1 MRKKLKNEKSKD
13 LENMREIQKQKRPEK
28 AWKLSPHE
36 LIMLMVF
43 EKMIKSGG
51 IQEKIALLVML
62 GSNP

>member
-1 MRKKLKNEKSKD
+1 
-13 LENMREIQKQKRPEK
+13 MREIQRQKRLEK

-43 EKMIKSGG
+43 EKNYKIRWDSGK
-51 IQEKIALLVML
+51 KIAVLVML